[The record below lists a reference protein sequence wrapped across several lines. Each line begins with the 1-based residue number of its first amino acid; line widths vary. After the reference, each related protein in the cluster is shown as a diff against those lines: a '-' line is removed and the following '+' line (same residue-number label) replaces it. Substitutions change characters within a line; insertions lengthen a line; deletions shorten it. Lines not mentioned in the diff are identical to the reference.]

1 MSPALVPTRSPTP
14 GAGPVTSEEK
24 QTDASSSAVGPVDD
38 DLRERVHRLE
48 AVVSSMRAAMQDPC
62 PAPVSQVSC
71 AYGCIVGR
79 ADEEQSVFNNSYPAP
94 TSSLSRSLSIPINVQ
109 KQPPLTSQP
118 DCFWTSL
125 LGEVGNVAWAH
136 LDWRWDADR
145 FPLVVDQIED
155 PGGDVGSGSKT
166 KLDTHSPLAP
176 NASKMDDGGFR
187 FLGLSGNNL
196 THTWTPVLED
206 KEMTRQLCQ
215 IYLEQV
221 DPIIKILHRPS
232 VEKWLLHGEQ
242 YLDYPERH
250 VAVDALRS
258 AICYAAAASLADEQ
272 CRAMFQR
279 SRSSGIAE
287 DSRRACE
294 AALERSGLLASP
306 SITGL
311 QAFVLYLVSTS
322 FGTRLETKTST
333 VLLTP
338 WNRLPEDPRTGARP
352 HGR

>member
-1 MSPALVPTRSPTP
+1 VRPCRTRVLHLLARLV
-14 GAGPVTSEEK
+14 
-24 QTDASSSAVGPVDD
+24 
-38 DLRERVHRLE
+38 
-48 AVVSSMRAAMQDPC
+48 
-62 PAPVSQVSC
+62 

-79 ADEEQSVFNNSYPAP
+79 ADEEQSAFSNPYPAP
-94 TSSLSRSLSIPINVQ
+94 TSSLLCSLSIPINVQ

-145 FPLVVDQIED
+145 FPWVVDQIED
-155 PGGDVGSGSKT
+155 PCGDVGSSSKT
-166 KLDTHSPLAP
+166 KSDTHSPLAP

-242 YLDYPERH
+242 YLDYP
-250 VAVDALRS
+250 
-258 AICYAAAASLADEQ
+258 
-272 CRAMFQR
+272 
-279 SRSSGIAE
+279 SRSSGIVE